1 MIRSR
6 QSGRI
11 TIYIFLFKAHYKPV
25 RSSLNRR
32 CKNRT
37 TRQNDQET
45 DKVLQSRQ
53 GKINKKKKL
62 KRNLPVGSGTRP
74 NEKGAFGRLSG
85 LTNDGGFNF

>member
-25 RSSLNRR
+25 LSSLNRR

-53 GKINKKKKL
+53 GKINKKKL
-62 KRNLPVGSGTRP
+62 KRNLLVGSGTRS